1 MYTQIRDLVLYKEHC
16 HAQKWNRFC
25 YFQTW
30 QNFPKQ
36 FCGVTQKGKEDEL
49 RAKDRAHLV
58 SYSCRPIESHLLQD
72 ARLHLTCSLVFDV
85 VALAMFYQL
94 KKRFFIFVNLQ
105 KLPLSDLTSFL
116 YVSSVFSNSL
126 SFFSISALVRD
137 LQKYDNV
144 ENT

>member
-1 MYTQIRDLVLYKEHC
+1 M
-16 HAQKWNRFC
+16 
-25 YFQTW
+25 
-30 QNFPKQ
+30 
-36 FCGVTQKGKEDEL
+36 
-49 RAKDRAHLV
+49 
-58 SYSCRPIESHLLQD
+58 SYSCHPIESHLLQD
-72 ARLHLTCSLVFDV
+72 ARSHLTCSLVFDV
-85 VALAMFYQL
+85 VVSAMFYQL

-126 SFFSISALVRD
+126 SFFSISALVKD